1 MKNKTLW
8 KQVGAAA
15 IAAAMVMSTVPAT
28 PVQAAGGKTL
38 AVSSQKQLNQALKT
52 VKGKNAVI
60 TVKAVKNVKI
70 TIPKGTYKVTIR
82 VVGKKAA
89 VVNNGTV
96 KEIVVN
102 SKGTVAIKN
111 NGTIKKVTV
120 QNAKSVSFSGN
131 HKKAVPV
138 VVNAEDVSMILAA
151 PAKITAKKDVNI
163 VLKKGAEKSSI
174 TCTKNVQAQV
184 DNQTKKAI
192 SVKIADGT
200 TLKVES
206 GESCTIT
213 PKGKK
218 EDTSGEDKTDGKDQ
232 KTDDTSDG
240 NASSGSSSSG
250 NSSGG
255 TTVETPSKLTEA
267 DLLKQGYQLKWQ
279 DNFDGNFLN
288 RADWNVE
295 LHEKGWVNS
304 EWQEYVDSDKNIQVK
319 DGKLLIKPVETVN
332 ADGTRSYTS
341 GRNNTQV
348 KHDFKYVYFECR
360 AKVPT
365 GKGYLPAFWM
375 MPTDENLY
383 GQWPKCGEIDIMEEM
398 CQETNKANG
407 TIHYGEPHDQSQGTC
422 TVDAKNNFADQ
433 YHTYACDWEP
443 GKITWYID
451 GVKFHEESDWFSAK
465 SGQGEVAYP
474 TPFDQ
479 PFYMILNLAVGGSW
493 VGYPDDSTTYADQ
506 QFAVDYVK
514 VYQKDSYDENVEKPV
529 KNVIL
534 REPDTTGNYINNGD
548 FSIAENLSDDKNR
561 KFLTTLDGDGK
572 AEIKN
577 HEMVN
582 FYSKYGN
589 RRLQHSAGTAGCAVT
604 KRRNI

>member
-60 TVKAVKNVKI
+60 TVKAGKNVKI

-82 VVGKKAA
+82 VVGKKVA

-279 DNFDGNFLN
+279 DNFDGAFLN

-341 GRNNTQV
+341 GRINTQG
-348 KHDFKYVYFECR
+348 KHDFKYGYFECR

-383 GQWPKCGEIDIMEEM
+383 GQWPKCGEIDIMEVM
-398 CQETNKANG
+398 GQETNKAYG

-474 TPFDQ
+474 APFDQ

-548 FSIAENLSDDKNR
+548 FSIAENLSDDKNW

-577 HEMVN
+577 HEMVISTVN
-582 FYSKYGN
+582 VGT
-589 RRLQHSAGTAGCAVT
+589 AGTAGCAVT